1 MYQYP
6 SPLNFDDMIAEKA
19 IESIVEFTPK
29 AHHWNSSI
37 IYLQFDRAHQHRP
50 ISLNAH
56 YLMLYKNTRN
66 KSQITVQSWQL
77 NICMCHVMSTYY
89 DATCTSI
96 PHWYLLVDLIPLTP
110 DELRLRGQMFDTLT
124 VYVSRKYI
132 YIYWTYKGAI
142 LIWLKNSLTKEK
154 KLLRH
159 RTLLHGER
167 EPEKRQ
173 EIVS

>member
-37 IYLQFDRAHQHRP
+37 IYLQFDRVHQHRP

-66 KSQITVQSWQL
+66 KSQITVQS
-77 NICMCHVMSTYY
+77 
-89 DATCTSI
+89 
-96 PHWYLLVDLIPLTP
+96 
-110 DELRLRGQMFDTLT
+110 
-124 VYVSRKYI
+124 
-132 YIYWTYKGAI
+132 
-142 LIWLKNSLTKEK
+142 
-154 KLLRH
+154 
-159 RTLLHGER
+159 
-167 EPEKRQ
+167 
-173 EIVS
+173 

>member
-1 MYQYP
+1 M
-6 SPLNFDDMIAEKA
+6 
-19 IESIVEFTPK
+19 
-29 AHHWNSSI
+29 
-37 IYLQFDRAHQHRP
+37 
-50 ISLNAH
+50 
-56 YLMLYKNTRN
+56 
-66 KSQITVQSWQL
+66 
-77 NICMCHVMSTYY
+77 
-89 DATCTSI
+89 
-96 PHWYLLVDLIPLTP
+96 DLIPLTP

-132 YIYWTYKGAI
+132 YILDIQGCYPI
-142 LIWLKNSLTKEK
+142 LLKNSLTKEK

>member
-1 MYQYP
+1 MYSHFSWREISSWYMYQYP
-6 SPLNFDDMIAEKA
+6 SPLNVNDMIAEKA

-132 YIYWTYKGAI
+132 YIGHTRV
-142 LIWLKNSLTKEK
+142 LS
-154 KLLRH
+154 
-159 RTLLHGER
+159 
-167 EPEKRQ
+167 
-173 EIVS
+173 